1 MTTRAPHVI
10 ATPRRAL
17 QRAWGAGVERVGNA
31 AALWSLLYGL
41 LGVYWMTGGLGF
53 PFGSANDPR
62 AAAESIL
69 GGVRAD
75 TAAPVVAVLG
85 LAGAAVAMALT
96 RSVGRAAGRGGGH
109 ANRLMVRALLA
120 FAWAAAVALLLV
132 IPDRRVL
139 IAVAYA
145 PVFLVGAPFGW
156 PPVSFLTVVPWPVV
170 NQVILMVGGFLWA
183 ATAVVSD
190 RHALG
195 ACAWCGRT
203 GAGADLTTPAAAARW
218 GRWAVAIAVTVPLL
232 YTTTRLAWAF
242 GVPLGISHE
251 FLREG
256 QRIGMW
262 KAGAALSA
270 VDITGVILTLGLV
283 QRWGEVFPRWMLG
296 LSGRRVPPA
305 LAIVPASVVSVLVTS
320 AGLHAVWDFLQHG
333 FPPDGWATTGPGLL
347 WPAWGVALGAATLAY
362 HYRRRGAC
370 RHCGR
375 GQHLHAG
382 RRS

>member
-1 MTTRAPHVI
+1 MTTRASHVI
-10 ATPRRAL
+10 ATPRRTL
-17 QRAWGAGVERVGNA
+17 HRVWGAGAEWVGNA
-31 AALWSLLYGL
+31 AVVWSLLYGL
-41 LGVYWMTGGLGF
+41 LGVYWMTGGTGF
-53 PFGSANDPR
+53 PFGPANDPR

-75 TAAPVVAVLG
+75 SAAPVVAVLG

-96 RSVGRAAGRGGGH
+96 RSVGRSAGRGGGH
-109 ANRLMVRALLA
+109 ANRLAVRALLA
-120 FAWAAAVALLLV
+120 FAWTAAVALLMV

-156 PPVSFLTVVPWPVV
+156 PPVSFLTVVPWPVI

-183 ATAVVSD
+183 ATAVVSG
-190 RHALG
+190 RHAIG
-195 ACAWCGRT
+195 ACGYCGRT
-203 GAGADLTTPAAAARW
+203 GAGAGLTTSAAAARW
-218 GRWAVAIAVTVPLL
+218 GRWAVAIAVTIPLL

-242 GVPLGISHE
+242 GIPLGISDE

-262 KAGAALSA
+262 KAGAALAA

-305 LAIVPASVVSVLVTS
+305 LAIVPASVVTVLVTS

>member
-1 MTTRAPHVI
+1 
-10 ATPRRAL
+10 
-17 QRAWGAGVERVGNA
+17 
-31 AALWSLLYGL
+31 
-41 LGVYWMTGGLGF
+41 
-53 PFGSANDPR
+53 
-62 AAAESIL
+62 
-69 GGVRAD
+69 
-75 TAAPVVAVLG
+75 
-85 LAGAAVAMALT
+85 
-96 RSVGRAAGRGGGH
+96 
-109 ANRLMVRALLA
+109 
-120 FAWAAAVALLLV
+120 
-132 IPDRRVL
+132 VL

-156 PPVSFLTVVPWPVV
+156 PPVSFLTVVPWPVI
-170 NQVILMVGGFLWA
+170 NQVILMAGGFLWT
-183 ATAVVSD
+183 ATAVVSG
-190 RHALG
+190 RHATG
-195 ACAWCGRT
+195 ACTWCGRT
-203 GAGADLTTPAAAARW
+203 GAGAGLTTSAAAARW
-218 GRWAVAIAVTVPLL
+218 GRWAVAIAVTIPLL

-242 GVPLGISHE
+242 GIPLGISDE

-262 KAGAALSA
+262 KAGAALSV

-305 LAIVPASVVSVLVTS
+305 MAIVPASVVTVLVTS

-362 HYRRRGAC
+362 HYRRRGGC

-375 GQHLHAG
+375 SQHQHT
-382 RRS
+382 RRGS